1 MAVDSRLVDQ
11 EIGIGDGDDGTV
23 VIVVRQSGC
32 DDIVRTVEI
41 ALGPLL
47 FQIETYRSLLH
58 SRNGGTL
65 CQRSENIRRRGF
77 DLFYTAGKHE

>member
-23 VIVVRQSGC
+23 VIVVRHKAAT
-32 DDIVRTVEI
+32 ILRTVEI

-47 FQIETYRSLLH
+47 FPDRNIPELAAP
-58 SRNGGTL
+58 RNGGTL